1 MSQVKV
7 KICGL
12 KRAEDICFA
21 NEVKPDYVGFVFA
34 PQSRRVISQETA
46 QKLRV
51 SLHADIVP
59 VGVFVNAPVDAVARL
74 LNEGVIAV
82 AQLHGQEDE
91 AYLAALRARTDGQIW
106 QAFRIGKR
114 KDFDPALHSTADL
127 ILLDNGAGGTGRTFD
142 WSLVGD
148 MPRPFFL
155 AGGLT
160 PENVGE
166 AVATIRPYGVD
177 TSSGVETEEKKSL
190 EKMKRFVQAVRAN
203 TR

>member
-46 QKLRV
+46 QKLRA